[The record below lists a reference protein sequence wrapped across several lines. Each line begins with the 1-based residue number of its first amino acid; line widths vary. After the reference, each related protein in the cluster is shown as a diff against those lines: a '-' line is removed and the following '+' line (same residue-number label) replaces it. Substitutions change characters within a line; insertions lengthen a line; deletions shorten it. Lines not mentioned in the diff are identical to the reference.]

1 MRVATRRKLAVA
13 AIIAIVF
20 GGIAFANKS
29 QIRSA
34 IEAIAGNDYP
44 GPGTGSA
51 QIKVTEGESGSDVV
65 AALVANDVVKSS
77 RFTMRMATEQN
88 IVFYPGTYALKHQMR
103 AIDALA
109 VLGKSGNAI
118 SNRVTIKEGL
128 RIGNVFKALSAGT
141 GIPVVDFE
149 AAAKHL
155 SDFQVGT
162 DAPSLEGYLFPATY
176 DFAPDA
182 SAKQV
187 LLIMNNRM
195 VDELDSFGI
204 PKAKWHSTLTLAA
217 LIQAEAR
224 RTEDFYKVSR
234 VFLNRID
241 VGMKLQS
248 DATVSYGV
256 GGNTVS
262 TSAADRANNNGYN
275 TYLHGGLP
283 VGPISAPGHV
293 AIDAALHPA
302 VGTWI
307 YFCAVNLETGET
319 WFSTTYAEH
328 AKAVS
333 AWRAWMKDHPGYE

>member
-34 IEAIAGNDYP
+34 FEAIAGNDYA
-44 GPGTGSA
+44 GPGVGSV

-65 AALVANDVVKSS
+65 AALVASDVVKSS
-77 RFTMRMATEQN
+77 RFTLRMVTEQN
-88 IVFYPGTYALKHQMR
+88 IVFYPGTYELKHQMR
-103 AIDALA
+103 AIDVLA
-109 VLGKSGNAI
+109 ILGKSGNAI
-118 SNRVTIKEGL
+118 SNHVTIKEGL

-149 AAAKHL
+149 AAAKRV

-162 DAPSLEGYLFPATY
+162 GAPSLEGYLFPATY

-182 SAKQV
+182 TAKQI
-187 LLIMNNRM
+187 LLIMNQRM
-195 VDELDSFGI
+195 IDDLESFGV
-204 PKAKWHSTLTLAA
+204 PEAKWHETLTLAG

-224 RTEDFYKVSR
+224 LTQDFYKVSR
-234 VFLNRID
+234 VFLNRLD
-241 VGMKLQS
+241 LDMMLQS

-256 GGNTVS
+256 GGKTVN

-275 TYLHGGLP
+275 TYLHSGLP
-283 VGPISAPGHV
+283 VGPISAPGHL

-302 VGTWI
+302 TGTWI

-319 WFSTTYAEH
+319 WFSTTYSEH
-328 AKAVS
+328 AKAVA
-333 AWRAWMKDHPGYE
+333 AWRAWMKDHPEYE

>member
-1 MRVATRRKLAVA
+1 MRVATKRKLAVVGILA
-13 AIIAIVF
+13 VIL

-34 IEAIAGNDYP
+34 IEAVAGNDYP
-44 GPGTGSA
+44 GPGNGSV

-77 RFTMRMATEQN
+77 RFAMRLATEQN
-88 IVFYPGTYALKHQMR
+88 IVFYPGTYKLQHQMR
-103 AIDALA
+103 AVDALA
-109 VLGKSGNAI
+109 ILGKSGNAI

-141 GIPVVDFE
+141 SIPVTEFE
-149 AAAKHL
+149 AAAQRL
-155 SDFQVGT
+155 SDFQVGSG
-162 DAPSLEGYLFPATY
+162 APSLEGYLFPATY
-176 DFAPDA
+176 EFSPDA
-182 SAKQV
+182 TAREV
-187 LLIMNNRM
+187 LLMMNKRM
-195 VDELDSFGI
+195 IVELESFGI
-204 PKAKWHSTLTLAA
+204 PKAKWHSVLTLAG
-217 LIQAEAR
+217 LIQSEAR

-262 TSAADRANNNGYN
+262 TSAADRANDNAYN
-275 TYLHGGLP
+275 TYLHAGLP
-283 VGPISAPGHV
+283 IGPISAPGHV
-293 AIDAALHPA
+293 AIDAALHPSA
-302 VGTWI
+302 GTWV

-333 AWRAWMKDHPGYE
+333 AWRAWMKEHPGYE

>member
-1 MRVATRRKLAVA
+1 MRVATRRRLAVA
-13 AIIAIVF
+13 AVIAIIF
-20 GGIAFANKS
+20 GGIGFANKS

-34 IEAIAGNDYP
+34 FEAIAGNDYA
-44 GPGTGSA
+44 GPGSGTV
-51 QIKVTEGESGSDVV
+51 QIKVTEGESGTEIV
-65 AALVANDVVKSS
+65 AALVANDVVKSE
-77 RFTMRMATEQN
+77 RFAMRMATEQN
-88 IVFYPGTYALKHQMR
+88 IVFYPGTYELKHQMR

-109 VLGKSGNAI
+109 ILGKSGNAI

-128 RIGNVFKALSAGT
+128 RIGNVFKALNAGT
-141 GIPVVDFE
+141 GIPVSDFE
-149 AAAKHL
+149 AAAQKL

-162 DAPSLEGYLFPATY
+162 GAPSLEGYLFPATY
-176 DFAPDA
+176 EFAPDA

-187 LLIMNNRM
+187 LVIMNQRM
-195 VDELDSFGI
+195 VEELESFGI
-204 PKAKWHSTLTLAA
+204 AKSKWHTTLTLAG

-234 VFLNRID
+234 VFLNRIGQ
-241 VGMKLQS
+241 GMKLQS

-262 TSAADRANNNGYN
+262 TSASDRSNNNGYN
-275 TYLHGGLP
+275 TYLHAGLP

-293 AIDAALHPA
+293 AIDAALHPTD
-302 VGTWI
+302 GTWI

-328 AKAVS
+328 ARAVA